1 MSDYWSED
9 GQQKLALELA
19 SWDHISLL
27 QTPDFSDQLSAP
39 AELNYAVDPITGM
52 RRSPRKHRDQHQ
64 HSQNYTLPPIS
75 SLLTTSTPGGY
86 LEDLYANFSPSPIH
100 ASAVS
105 GDTTPLPS
113 NSPATTLPTGPSPTE
128 AIVSSVE
135 KPPSKAP
142 RRAQAKKP
150 KSDTNKKKTRT
161 KGAGSKS
168 GPAGRRDHGGS
179 DSEIAK
185 LSPEAIKD
193 SKIKTPV
200 KSESIRGLTDDNKV
214 KVVEY
219 VTSPERW
226 PSFKVNQAHYW
237 NNISGNL
244 LKGRVTS
251 EQVRNFWH
259 GQAWEK
265 YKAVR
270 EREEHTGGGDGDE
283 DGSDAECKPLSAKKR
298 KRGSGEFSAKVL
310 DEFAK
315 SKIYQL
321 IDAVARND
329 ESVIRHREYHSA
341 TPLSDED
348 ASPMKKR
355 IKRSESYDGDT
366 SQLLQQV
373 IGRIEERDK
382 RQAQLDANNIEL
394 AQKKDKRD
402 EEERAEH
409 CEAAARQAECERQ
422 DAFDKQWD
430 RCMLMV
436 GNTNPRVHA
445 YGEKLLDELMGERSN
460 MM

>member
-9 GQQKLALELA
+9 GQQKLTLELA
-19 SWDHISLL
+19 SWDQISLL

-39 AELNYAVDPITGM
+39 AELNYAVDLITGM

-75 SLLTTSTPGGY
+75 SLLTTSTLGGY
-86 LEDLYANFSPSPIH
+86 LKDLYANFSPSPSCIADQQNPQHDLQNLLLHQHYGTHVH

-105 GDTTPLPS
+105 GDTTPLPL

-128 AIVSSVE
+128 AIVPSIE

-150 KSDTNKKKTRT
+150 ESDTNKKKTRT

-179 DSEIAK
+179 DSEITK

-193 SKIKTPV
+193 SKIKTP
-200 KSESIRGLTDDNKV
+200 
-214 KVVEY
+214 Y

-226 PSFKVNQAHYW
+226 PGFKVNQVHYW

-283 DGSDAECKPLSAKKR
+283 DGSDAEC
-298 KRGSGEFSAKVL
+298 SGEFSAKVL

-329 ESVIRHREYHSA
+329 KSVIRHREYHSA

-366 SQLLQQV
+366 SQLLQQ
-373 IGRIEERDK
+373 
-382 RQAQLDANNIEL
+382 LDANNIEL

-409 CEAAARQAECERQ
+409 REAAARQAERERQ

-436 GNTNPRVHA
+436 GNTNPRVRA